1 MSSSKALVA
10 SGSALPGQSVQGML
24 KDLRATTSAKR
35 PASSSDSSP
44 DSDDARQRRDKG
56 KGYWETDVEPMTD
69 DGSDDG
75 SDTVTAQVF
84 VKEKK
89 KKKKLKAQI
98 SLENLKKTGDSKPK
112 IPIKSIKAP
121 VERCMQIAPQPKVKH
136 PAAEPA
142 ATAEHAATG
151 AVPRPKQTPLNETR
165 IYRSVSNRL
174 FIEFLGLQLH
184 QINATKVRGGA
195 EQTGGPLL
203 ADVPAPSSTYVRV
216 HLGGPEKG
224 PNKTRL
230 LGCTDIAGYNIK
242 VSEPRQIMR
251 HRGRNVQKVIK
262 GVPCALSDEE
272 ILTCLREQE
281 SCTPLKVARILKM
294 KDKVKVPT
302 SVVKLDFAPG
312 TVVPTRIYIGFQSF
326 KTKNYIPA
334 PTRSFRCM

>member
-56 KGYWETDVEPMTD
+56 KGYWATDIEPMTD
-69 DGSDDG
+69 DGSDDC

-98 SLENLKKTGDSKPK
+98 SLEGLKKTGDSKPK
-112 IPIKSIKAP
+112 NPIKSIKAP
-121 VERCMQIAPQPKVKH
+121 VERCMQIAPQPKEKQ
-136 PAAEPA
+136 PAAEP
-142 ATAEHAATG
+142 AATG

-184 QINATKVRGGA
+184 QVNATKVRGELNKLVGPSW
-195 EQTGGPLL
+195 QTDLPRPL
-203 ADVPAPSSTYVRV
+203 R
-216 HLGGPEKG
+216 
-224 PNKTRL
+224 
-230 LGCTDIAGYNIK
+230 
-242 VSEPRQIMR
+242 M
-251 HRGRNVQKVIK
+251 
-262 GVPCALSDEE
+262 
-272 ILTCLREQE
+272 
-281 SCTPLKVARILKM
+281 
-294 KDKVKVPT
+294 
-302 SVVKLDFAPG
+302 
-312 TVVPTRIYIGFQSF
+312 
-326 KTKNYIPA
+326 
-334 PTRSFRCM
+334 